1 MPNNPT
7 SLVAVCLIVVS
18 QIDAQHVQFRVATTE
33 DPQPILGWQD
43 FLLKNLAQLVLS
55 KDWVAVAMQTRWD
68 SRKAQYWIRRGRS
81 LALHPDAV
89 HAWTSA
95 DLDQELANAKTFGSA
110 PDVAQEP
117 A

>member
-1 MPNNPT
+1 MLTNPA

-18 QIDAQHVQFRVATTE
+18 QIDAQHVQFRVAATE

-43 FLLKNLAQLVLS
+43 FLLKNLEQLALA
-55 KDWVAVAMQTRWD
+55 KDWAAIAMQTRWD
-68 SRKAQYWIRRGRS
+68 SRKAQYWIKRGRS

-89 HAWTSA
+89 HTWTSA
-95 DLDQELANAKTFGSA
+95 DLAQELKNAETVEGD
-110 PDVAQEP
+110 PDVAQGP